1 MIANQPNTSKND
13 SAANKMKKLLTE
25 WRQFVKESKAD
36 HIEGITKKIANLED
50 EIERAKEAKE
60 NMEQSAIDPYSDDN
74 TYNLMDMRSTP
85 QYIEVQ
91 DRIYTMGEKLD
102 LLRGQLAFLRG
113 DDQAPD
119 ELPRG

>member
-1 MIANQPNTSKND
+1 
-13 SAANKMKKLLTE
+13 MKKLLTE
-25 WRQFVKESKAD
+25 WRKFVKEDKAA
-36 HIEGITKKIANLED
+36 HIEGLSKKIANLED

-85 QYIEVQ
+85 QYTEVQ